1 MNRTRVLF
9 ETIIF
14 FGALVDG
21 MIDIWMII
29 MINHYI
35 RAWFEGWED
44 CNDGQQRYIYD

>member
-14 FGALVDG
+14 FGALVEG

-29 MINHYI
+29 MINHYT
-35 RAWFEGWED
+35 RAWFEGLED
-44 CNDGQQRYIYD
+44 WDDEHQRYIYD